1 MRDGRTRKL
10 PIPAADVPEDSIL
23 RKHRISLVV
32 LDGKWPGDEFILRG
46 SRTIFGRGPS
56 VDIAVPDSAMSRQHF
71 SLEVAGDAIRLRDL
85 GSTNGVTVNG
95 TAVES
100 VDLAHGDRVKA
111 GDHVFQFLIERVE
124 REPRTYVVN
133 G

>member
-10 PIPAADVPEDSIL
+10 PIPGADVPEDSIL
-23 RKHRISLVV
+23 RKHRVSLVV
-32 LDGKWPGDEFILRG
+32 LDGKWPGDEFVLQQV
-46 SRTIFGRGPS
+46 RTIFGRGPS
-56 VDIAVPDSAMSRQHF
+56 VDIAVPDAAMSRQHF
-71 SLEVAGDAIRLRDL
+71 SLEVTGDAIRLRDL

-111 GDHVFQFLIERVE
+111 GDHVFQLLIERVE
-124 REPRTYVVN
+124 KEPRTYVVN